1 MKEKV
6 NLRIR
11 VEEGKTYVSLNHG
24 DWLTNKWNNLTED
37 IQLVLNVLCSMNEF
51 DVTIDAKKNN

>member
-11 VEEGKTYVSLNHG
+11 VEEGKTYVSLNNG

-37 IQLVLNVLCSMNEF
+37 MQLVLNVLCSMNEF

>member
-11 VEEGKTYVSLNHG
+11 VEKGKTYVSLNHG
-24 DWLTNKWNNLTED
+24 EWLANKWNNLTED
-37 IQLVLNVLCSMNEF
+37 MQLVLNVLCSMNEF